1 MWKTII
7 VLVVACSTMCEMAIA
22 AQKKSRLAIL
32 DLEAHGMESPMAMRP
47 AEVLKDYLTKYGAYE
62 IVGKEAI
69 EFAARTKGFDP
80 SNFARDANKVKSIA
94 EALKLTWIVSGKV
107 GRISSLYLASLQIL
121 NVDKPEK
128 SRVFAYRTAES
139 IESVLQMFAADL
151 TAYLTQ
157 VDAAKQYKQAKG
169 YWRARLYFDVYY
181 QLLGLSDKFWNQQFG
196 NTPFENYHEGV
207 GGYLGF
213 GVPLFRVGVSGHN
226 MLNRNLAK
234 TTPKFSGAGYQAH
247 AIINIPLLR
256 PFGLDIGGG
265 YYWLDYTMTDQA
277 NKTSSWKNEGA
288 LVIGGFNIGTL
299 GFKLFGEGNFAVRQN
314 NKTIDFAYIR
324 GGLRFAFPLKSK

>member
-1 MWKTII
+1 MWKII
-7 VLVVACSTMCEMAIA
+7 VVLTVACSAMGELTSA
-22 AQKKSRLAIL
+22 AQKKPRVAIL
-32 DLEAHGMESPMAMRP
+32 DLEAHGMESPMVIRP
-47 AEVLKDYLTKYGAYE
+47 AEVFKDYLTKYGAYE
-62 IVGKEAI
+62 IVGKDAI
-69 EFAARTKGFDP
+69 EIAARTKGFDLN
-80 SNFARDANKVKSIA
+80 NFAQDANKVRSIA

-128 SRVFAYRTAES
+128 SKVLAYRTAES

-151 TAYLTQ
+151 TAYLTH
-157 VDAAKQYKQAKG
+157 VDAEKQHKQAKG

-196 NTPFENYHEGV
+196 NTPLENYHEGV
-207 GGYLGF
+207 GGYFGF

-234 TTPKFSGAGYQAH
+234 KTPKFSGAGYQAH
-247 AIINIPLLR
+247 AILNIPLFR

-288 LVIGGFNIGTL
+288 LAIGGLNIGTL

-314 NKTIDFAYIR
+314 KTIEFAYAR